1 MVKVRVEKFSLI
13 YNGNQYKA
21 GSIVEMQAREAE
33 NLVNAAPK
41 EFSIVSEALEE
52 LPKGIEGV
60 DEIPEDGVDLSKMTI
75 KELKA
80 FAEEQE
86 IDIGSAK
93 TKDAII
99 EAITNTLI
107 ERAEDIEDTGDD
119 TELPDIN
126 PETGIEK

>member
-13 YNGNQYKA
+13 YNGNKYKA

>member
-80 FAEEQE
+80 FAEEQK

>member
-99 EAITNTLI
+99 DAITNTLI

>member
-126 PETGIEK
+126 PENGIEK

>member
-13 YNGNQYKA
+13 YNGTQYKA